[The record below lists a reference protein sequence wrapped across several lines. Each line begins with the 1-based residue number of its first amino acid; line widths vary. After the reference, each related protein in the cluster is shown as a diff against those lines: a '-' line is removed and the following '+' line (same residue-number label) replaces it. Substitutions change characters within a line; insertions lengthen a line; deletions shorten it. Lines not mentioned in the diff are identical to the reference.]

1 MSHYLSLELKI
12 ITPEQCSQKEVRY
25 RGGGEYRGLRSR
37 PHPHHQRGKENGFQ
51 QVVSE
56 YLEVSTQQ
64 KNHNFYLI
72 PEEYCFTVN
81 RGSKYK
87 ASNLKLLKKNTGDYP
102 NLVI

>member
-1 MSHYLSLELKI
+1 MSLELKI
-12 ITPEQCSQKEVRY
+12 ITLVQCSHKEVRDID
-25 RGGGEYRGLRSR
+25 GEYRGLRSG
-37 PHPHHQRGKENGFQ
+37 PHPHNQRGKEKGFQ

-56 YLEVSTQQ
+56 YLDISTQQ